1 MFRDRGEVAFQAMV
15 PLLLAADLLEE
26 PASME
31 LLERSLTECR
41 LENVMGVMLEGG
53 GNIFSELVCDA
64 VCWGVLGT
72 PKGDALIDLAMAHGA
87 DWASL
92 DGWSLTPFEEIP
104 RLALKRNPKHKTTMS
119 PEAALAYARKVL
131 EAHPQPGLLWNGSR
145 KTRTEDEL
153 GESKGA
159 FLPLLRTLAE
169 EKRVGEAISRKWL
182 RMLGSC

>member
-64 VCWGVLGT
+64 LCWGVLGT

-92 DGWSLTPFEEIP
+92 DGWSLTPKAQDHHVAGGCTGLCAQSAGGSSPAWSFVERFEED
-104 RLALKRNPKHKTTMS
+104 AD
-119 PEAALAYARKVL
+119 
-131 EAHPQPGLLWNGSR
+131 GG
-145 KTRTEDEL
+145 
-153 GESKGA
+153 
-159 FLPLLRTLAE
+159 
-169 EKRVGEAISRKWL
+169 
-182 RMLGSC
+182 